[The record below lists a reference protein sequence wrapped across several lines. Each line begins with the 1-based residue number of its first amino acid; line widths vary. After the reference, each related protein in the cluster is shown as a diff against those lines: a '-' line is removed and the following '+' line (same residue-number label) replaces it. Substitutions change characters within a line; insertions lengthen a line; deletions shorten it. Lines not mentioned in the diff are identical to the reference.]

1 MKKFIGIIILGLL
14 IMPFT
19 APVYAEVQFYM
30 SPMEIREMQTRVFN
44 TSDTNKVYKA
54 AINTLQDNDFSIQNI
69 EDEVG
74 FILAQKENKEKR
86 ANKGT
91 VAVYSTTMA
100 LNVVSAALGGSG
112 YNGITDSG
120 MRLNNELAAR
130 TIVTVA
136 NVNVEPF
143 GKKQTK
149 VRVTFIERELQNA
162 DGYSYVKSAP
172 RKINRITSPEVYKE
186 FFRQLDKSIFYENSG
201 I

>member
-1 MKKFIGIIILGLL
+1 MKKFITIILIGLFF
-14 IMPFT
+14 IP
-19 APVYAEVQFYM
+19 APVSAYPEIIKTQL
-30 SPMEIREMQTRVFN
+30 EIREMQTRVFDTSN
-44 TSDTNKVYKA
+44 TKQVYKA

-91 VAVYSTTMA
+91 VAVYSTA
-100 LNVVSAALGGSG
+100 LALGAVSAAFGGG
-112 YNGITDSG
+112 YNGLTDSG
-120 MRLNNELAAR
+120 MKLNNELAAR

-172 RKINRITSPEVYKE
+172 RKINRITSTEVYQE
-186 FFRQLDKSIFYENSG
+186 FFRQLDKSIFYEKSG

>member
-1 MKKFIGIIILGLL
+1 MKKFITLLL
-14 IMPFT
+14 ICFFFIP
-19 APVYAEVQFYM
+19 APVSAYPEIIKTQL
-30 SPMEIREMQTRVFN
+30 EIREMQTRVFDTSN
-44 TSDTNKVYKA
+44 TNQVYKA

-86 ANKGT
+86 ADKGT
-91 VAVYSTTMA
+91 VAVYSAAMA
-100 LNVVSAALGGSG
+100 LGAVSAAFGGG
-112 YNGITDSG
+112 YNGLTDSS
-120 MRLNNELAAR
+120 MRLNNELTAR

-172 RKINRITSPEVYKE
+172 RKINRITSPEVYRE
-186 FFRQLDKSIFYENSG
+186 FFRQLDKSIFYEKSG